1 MFDEER
7 RSRLL
12 AAYRALPDLERRL
25 CRFLA
30 VLYVPPSSRMSVI
43 GEYKLSF
50 SFFKV
55 PTSDFRRHTFMGL
68 LFLYISTFAMHID
81 H

>member
-30 VLYVPPSSRMSVI
+30 VLYVPTAVSNLMKCLNASAIYTPQ
-43 GEYKLSF
+43 
-50 SFFKV
+50 
-55 PTSDFRRHTFMGL
+55 
-68 LFLYISTFAMHID
+68 
-81 H
+81 

>member
-1 MFDEER
+1 MFDEEK

-30 VLYVPPSSRMSVI
+30 VLYVPVAVSNLMKCLNAFAIYMAPS
-43 GEYKLSF
+43 
-50 SFFKV
+50 
-55 PTSDFRRHTFMGL
+55 
-68 LFLYISTFAMHID
+68 
-81 H
+81 